1 MKDSVKLA
9 QAMLVAGGAKIRS
22 DGVWG
27 PATDQAYVNAPR
39 ELRGAIDD
47 ALLRW
52 ENVRTEDIRRRARNF
67 KQTDTKGG
75 ATVVYRRKPYNG
87 MTTNLSGV
95 TVSQTKFISRE
106 AAVGLARK
114 YNSLS
119 GIPVGTLEHM
129 LELEAPKVPGGFNP
143 SGIGGAGNRYRGL
156 YQFHDVASN
165 AWADGTRW
173 ARTFGVHVPAM
184 YPNGWA
190 DAEASTAC
198 AAGYAV
204 MNSKLLRDRN
214 IVVTKE
220 TLYASHQ
227 QGAGAFSKTVKS
239 RTFAYAGAQSGP
251 SVSVLRKAYDQA
263 IA

>member
-1 MKDSVKLA
+1 MTDAVKLA
-9 QAMLVAGGAKIRS
+9 QAMLVAGGAKIRL

-27 PATDQAYVNAPR
+27 PATDQAYANAPR

-52 ENVRTEDIRRRARNF
+52 EGVRTEDIRRRARNF
-67 KQTDTKGG
+67 KHTDTNGG
-75 ATVVYRRKPYNG
+75 AAVVYRNKQRNG
-87 MTTNLSGV
+87 MTINISEV
-95 TVSQTKFISRE
+95 TVGQTRFISRE

-114 YNSLS
+114 YNALA
-119 GIPVGTLEHM
+119 GIPVGTMEHM
-129 LELEAPKVPGGFNP
+129 LELEAMKVLGGFNP
-143 SGIGGAGNRYRGL
+143 SGIGGANNRYRGL

-173 ARTFGVHVPAM
+173 ARTFGVQVPAM

-190 DAEASTAC
+190 DAGANTAC

-227 QGAGAFSKTVKS
+227 QGAGAFAKSVKS
-239 RTFAYAGAQSGP
+239 RTFAYAGVQSGP
-251 SVSVLRKAYDQA
+251 SVNVLRKAYEQA
-263 IA
+263 RA